1 MLTDT
6 VPDEDTA
13 MVAAAAVAS
22 SGISQKPTISS
33 VPQTKYIDSRVP
45 PRDSINPLP
54 VRGERCHLRP

>member
-6 VPDEDTA
+6 VPDDDTA

-33 VPQTKYIDSRVP
+33 VPKQSTLIQGF
-45 PRDSINPLP
+45 PRLN
-54 VRGERCHLRP
+54 